1 MGCLNDDLERFLK
14 TDGFRM
20 MMDSGRK
27 TASDGEPLTEEDIED
42 LDSMILENLNKGA
55 LEDLM
60 TKAENLRDDLEDREP
75 EDEDSGEYDLWE
87 DRLCAV
93 EDFID
98 RVGERIEELEG
109 E

>member
-14 TDGFRM
+14 TEGVRM
-20 MMDSGRK
+20 IRDSEK
-27 TASDGEPLTEEDIED
+27 KSAADCEPLTEEDIED
-42 LDSMILENLNKGA
+42 LDSMILEGLDKAA

-60 TKAENLRDDLEDREP
+60 AKAENLRDDLEDREP
-75 EDEDSGEYDLWE
+75 EDEGSEEYDLWE

-98 RVGERIEELEG
+98 RVGNIVEEIST
-109 E
+109 